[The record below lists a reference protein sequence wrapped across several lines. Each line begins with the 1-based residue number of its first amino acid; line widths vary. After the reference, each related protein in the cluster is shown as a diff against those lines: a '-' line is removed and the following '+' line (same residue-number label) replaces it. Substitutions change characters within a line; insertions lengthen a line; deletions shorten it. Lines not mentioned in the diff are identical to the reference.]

1 MRVVCAPWGIVSA
14 EFPKQG
20 LRDLV
25 TAGFHDVLID
35 FRCGEAPVEP
45 EGAKP
50 LPGMKAFLAEAGNA
64 GLALPVAR
72 AAHLPADRTKLAAKL
87 APEELSARLEQMTT
101 RAIETAAKHG
111 AKDVIVP
118 PLFHGV
124 ARDAFFD
131 ENRAY
136 FLRLADVARAA
147 GVRILI
153 VPDERCLSGHFVRGR
168 LTDGRAMAAFVDE
181 LNETAGAGRFG
192 ACLDMQMAGGC
203 GQDMHA
209 YITALGARLGAVL
222 LTDTDGTARKE
233 LLPYTLAEHGG
244 CETDWLAVI
253 RGLRAIR
260 YDGLLVLALG
270 DTAAA
275 CPPLLRPTML
285 TLAKKTGDYLAWQ
298 IGMEN
303 EIARY
308 DKRVLFGAGRMC
320 RNYLLNYGEA
330 YPPLFTCDNN
340 PKMWGTT
347 VDGLPVKSPEE
358 LRKLPPN
365 CAIFIC
371 NIYYREIE
379 AQLKDMGL
387 PNPVAYFNDECPQRV
402 VLEKIEVRK

>member
-35 FRCGEAPVEP
+35 FRCGEAPVES

-50 LPGMKAFLAEAGNA
+50 LPGMKAFLAEAGRA
-64 GLALPVAR
+64 GLALPIAR
-72 AAHLPADRTKLAAKL
+72 AAYLPADQTKPAARLGYGKL
-87 APEELSARLEQMTT
+87 SERLEQMTA
-101 RAIETAAKHG
+101 RAIETAAAHG
-111 AKDVIVP
+111 AQDIIVQ

-124 ARDAFFD
+124 ARAAFFD
-131 ENRAY
+131 VNRAY

-147 GVRILI
+147 GARILI
-153 VPDERCLSGHFVRGR
+153 APDERCLSGHFVRGR
-168 LTDGRAMAAFVDE
+168 RAEGRAMAAFVDE
-181 LNETAGAGRFG
+181 LNEAAGGARFG
-192 ACLDMQMAGGC
+192 ACLDMRMAGGC
-203 GQDMHA
+203 GQDMYA
-209 YITALGARLGAVL
+209 YITALGDRLGAVL

-233 LLPYTLAEHGG
+233 LLPYTLAERGG

-253 RGLRAIR
+253 RGLRAIH

-285 TLAKKTGDYLAWQ
+285 QLAKKTGDYLAWQ

-340 PKMWGTT
+340 PKMWGTE

-358 LRKLPPN
+358 LKKLPPD

-402 VLEKIEVRK
+402 VLEKITVKR

>member
-35 FRCGEAPVEP
+35 FRCGEAPVES

-50 LPGMKAFLAEAGNA
+50 LPGMKAFLAEAGRA
-64 GLALPVAR
+64 GLALPIAR
-72 AAHLPADRTKLAAKL
+72 AAYLPADQTKPAARLGYGKL
-87 APEELSARLEQMTT
+87 SERLEQMTA
-101 RAIETAAKHG
+101 RAIETAAAHG
-111 AKDVIVP
+111 AQDIIVQ

-124 ARDAFFD
+124 ARAAFFD
-131 ENRAY
+131 GNRAY

-147 GVRILI
+147 GARILI
-153 VPDERCLSGHFVRGR
+153 APDERCLSGHFVRGR
-168 LTDGRAMAAFVDE
+168 LAEGRAMAAFVDE
-181 LNETAGAGRFG
+181 LNEAAGGARFG
-192 ACLDMQMAGGC
+192 ACLDMRMAGGC
-203 GQDMHA
+203 GQDMYA
-209 YITALGARLGAVL
+209 CITALGARLGAVL

-233 LLPYTLAEHGG
+233 LLPYTLAERGG

-253 RGLRAIR
+253 RGLRAIH

-285 TLAKKTGDYLAWQ
+285 QLAKKTGDYLAWQ

-320 RNYLLNYGEA
+320 RNYLLNYGET

-340 PKMWGTT
+340 PKMWGTE

-358 LRKLPPN
+358 LKKLPPD

-402 VLEKIEVRK
+402 VLEKITVKR

>member
-35 FRCGEAPVEP
+35 FRCGEAPVES

-50 LPGMKAFLAEAGNA
+50 LPGMKAFLAEAGRA
-64 GLALPVAR
+64 GLALPIAR
-72 AAHLPADRTKLAAKL
+72 AAYLPADQTKPAARLGYGKL
-87 APEELSARLEQMTT
+87 SERLEQMTA
-101 RAIETAAKHG
+101 RAIETAAAHG
-111 AKDVIVP
+111 AQDIIVQ

-124 ARDAFFD
+124 ARAAFFD
-131 ENRAY
+131 VNRAY

-147 GVRILI
+147 GARILI
-153 VPDERCLSGHFVRGR
+153 APDERCLSGHFVRGR
-168 LTDGRAMAAFVDE
+168 LAEGRAMAAFVDE
-181 LNETAGAGRFG
+181 LNEAAGGARFG
-192 ACLDMQMAGGC
+192 ACLDMRMAGGC
-203 GQDMHA
+203 GQDMYA
-209 YITALGARLGAVL
+209 YITALGDRLGAVL

-233 LLPYTLAEHGG
+233 LLPYTLAERGG

-253 RGLRAIR
+253 RGLRAIH

-285 TLAKKTGDYLAWQ
+285 QLAKKTGDYLAWQ

-340 PKMWGTT
+340 PKMWGTE

-358 LRKLPPN
+358 LKKLPPD

-402 VLEKIEVRK
+402 VLEKITVKR

>member
-35 FRCGEAPVEP
+35 FRCGEAPVES

-50 LPGMKAFLAEAGNA
+50 LPGMKAFLAEAGRA
-64 GLALPVAR
+64 GLALPIAR
-72 AAHLPADRTKLAAKL
+72 AAYLPADQTKPAARLGYGKL
-87 APEELSARLEQMTT
+87 SERLEQMTA
-101 RAIETAAKHG
+101 RAIETAAAHG
-111 AKDVIVP
+111 AQDIIVQ

-124 ARDAFFD
+124 ARAAFFD
-131 ENRAY
+131 VNRAY

-147 GVRILI
+147 GARILI
-153 VPDERCLSGHFVRGR
+153 APDERCLSGHFVRGR
-168 LTDGRAMAAFVDE
+168 LAEGRAMAAFVDE
-181 LNETAGAGRFG
+181 LNEAAGGARFG
-192 ACLDMQMAGGC
+192 ACLDMRMAGGC
-203 GQDMHA
+203 GQDMYA
-209 YITALGARLGAVL
+209 YITALGDRLGAVM

-233 LLPYTLAEHGG
+233 LLPYTLAERGG

-253 RGLRAIR
+253 RGLRAIQ

-285 TLAKKTGDYLAWQ
+285 QLAKKTGDYLAWQ

-340 PKMWGTT
+340 PKMWGTE

-358 LRKLPPN
+358 LKKLPPD

-402 VLEKIEVRK
+402 VLEKITVKR